1 MIDEYYQ
8 NVVTMRQRLWN
19 PLSSVFRSCKAQEDK
34 YEEDKYEELAL
45 WYGYSGTLFPMSV
58 GARPNKRRAQQRGSD
73 DIISIALEGIIISSS
88 SGAEWENFREKKV
101 KILDGPCCQSD
112 KN

>member
-19 PLSSVFRSCKAQEDK
+19 QLSSVFRSCKAQEDK
-34 YEEDKYEELAL
+34 YEEVAL

-73 DIISIALEGIIISSS
+73 DIISIAFEGIIISSS
-88 SGAEWENFREKKV
+88 SGTEWENFREKKV
-101 KILDGPCCQSD
+101 KNLDGQCYQSS